1 MPATKKEILNRLNN
15 NFTKLTP
22 GGIRE
27 FDYQVSSIPDIIKLT
42 LGEPDFNVPAAM
54 KQAAIDSINANDSH
68 YAPGS
73 GTLALRQAI
82 AHFMQDRYQLEY
94 DPENE
99 IAVTVGATEGIFA
112 SLSTIINP
120 GDEIIIPT
128 PTFPFYMAVTKIL
141 GGIPIEVDTSSDD
154 FILTPARL
162 QSVLEEH
169 PNAKGLVLNY
179 PSNPTGVT
187 YTQDQ
192 IKALADTVKST
203 NLIVIADEIYS
214 ELVYGATHTSIA
226 NYIPEQTLILNGAS
240 KSHAMTGYRI
250 GFIAGP
256 QELMKSVSAIHA
268 MLVTAASN
276 PAMAAAVAAFGTNEG
291 KTATQEMKD
300 AYEQR
305 RDFVVNNL
313 QKLGFKLINPQ
324 GAFYVFANI
333 PEQYGNDDL
342 KFATDLANEGKVAVI
357 PGSFFGAGGQG
368 YVRISYAT
376 SMENL
381 TRALDNIAA
390 FINKD
395 HESGGKVAGC

>member
-1 MPATKKEILNRLNN
+1 MPTTKKEILNRLNN
-15 NFTKLTP
+15 NFAKLTP

-27 FDYQVSSIPDIIKLT
+27 FDYQASAIPGIIKLT

-68 YAPGS
+68 YAPGN

-82 AHFMQDRYQLEY
+82 AHFMQDRYELEY

-128 PTFPFYMAVTKIL
+128 PTFPFYMALKKIL

-154 FILTPARL
+154 FVLTPARL

-256 QELMKSVSAIHA
+256 QELMKAVSAIHA

-276 PAMAAAVAAFGTNEG
+276 PAMAAAVAAFGTDEG

-305 RDFVVNNL
+305 RDFVVNSL
-313 QKLGFKLINPQ
+313 QKLGFELINPQ
-324 GAFYVFANI
+324 GAFYVFAKI
-333 PEQYGNDDL
+333 PKQYGNDDL

-381 TRALDNIAA
+381 TGALDNIAS
-390 FINKD
+390 FINK
-395 HESGGKVAGC
+395 EN

>member
-1 MPATKKEILNRLNN
+1 MPTTKKEILNRLNN
-15 NFTKLTP
+15 NFAKLTP

-27 FDYQVSSIPDIIKLT
+27 FDYQASAIPGIIKLT

-68 YAPGS
+68 YAPGN

-82 AHFMQDRYQLEY
+82 AHFMQDRYELEY

-99 IAVTVGATEGIFA
+99 TAVTVGATEGIFA

-154 FILTPARL
+154 FVLTPARL

-256 QELMKSVSAIHA
+256 QELMKAVSAIHA

-276 PAMAAAVAAFGTNEG
+276 PAMAAAVAAFGTDEG

-305 RDFVVNNL
+305 RDFVVNSL
-313 QKLGFKLINPQ
+313 QKLGFELINPQ
-324 GAFYVFANI
+324 GAFYVFAKI
-333 PEQYGNDDL
+333 PKQYGNDDL

-381 TRALDNIAA
+381 TGALDNIAS
-390 FINKD
+390 FINK
-395 HESGGKVAGC
+395 EN

>member
-1 MPATKKEILNRLNN
+1 T
-15 NFTKLTP
+15 
-22 GGIRE
+22 
-27 FDYQVSSIPDIIKLT
+27 
-42 LGEPDFNVPAAM
+42 
-54 KQAAIDSINANDSH
+54 
-68 YAPGS
+68 
-73 GTLALRQAI
+73 
-82 AHFMQDRYQLEY
+82 
-94 DPENE
+94 
-99 IAVTVGATEGIFA
+99 
-112 SLSTIINP
+112 
-120 GDEIIIPT
+120 
-128 PTFPFYMAVTKIL
+128 
-141 GGIPIEVDTSSDD
+141 
-154 FILTPARL
+154 RL
-162 QSVLEEH
+162 QSVLAEH

-203 NLIVIADEIYS
+203 SLIVIADEIYS

-240 KSHAMTGYRI
+240 KSHAMTGYRF

-276 PAMAAAVAAFGTNEG
+276 PAMAAAVAAFGTDEG

-313 QKLGFKLINPQ
+313 QKLGFELINPQ
-324 GAFYVFANI
+324 GAFYVFAKI

-381 TRALDNIAA
+381 TGALDNIAV
-390 FINKD
+390 FINKED
-395 HESGGKVAGC
+395 

>member
-1 MPATKKEILNRLNN
+1 MPTTKKEILNRLNN
-15 NFTKLTP
+15 NFAKLTP

-27 FDYQVSSIPDIIKLT
+27 FDYQVSAIPGIIKLT

-68 YAPGS
+68 YAPGN

-82 AHFMQDRYQLEY
+82 AHFMQDRYELEY

-128 PTFPFYMAVTKIL
+128 PTFPFYIAVTKIL

-154 FILTPARL
+154 FVLTPARL

-192 IKALADTVKST
+192 IKALANTVKST

-226 NYIPEQTLILNGAS
+226 NYIPEPTLILNGAS

-276 PAMAAAVAAFGTNEG
+276 PAMAAAVAAFGTDEG

-313 QKLGFKLINPQ
+313 QKLGFELINPQ
-324 GAFYVFANI
+324 GAFYVFVKI

-381 TRALDNIAA
+381 TGALDNIAA
-390 FINKD
+390 FINKED
-395 HESGGKVAGC
+395 

>member
-1 MPATKKEILNRLNN
+1 MPATKKEILSRLNN
-15 NFTKLTP
+15 NFAKLTP

-27 FDYQVSSIPDIIKLT
+27 FDYQVSSIPGIIKLT

-68 YAPGS
+68 YAPGN

-82 AHFMQDRYQLEY
+82 AHFMQDRYQLDY

-141 GGIPIEVDTSSDD
+141 GGIPIEVDTSSDG
-154 FILTPARL
+154 FVLTPERL
-162 QSVLEEH
+162 KSVLEEH

-203 NLIVIADEIYS
+203 SLIVIADEIYS

-276 PAMAAAVAAFGTNEG
+276 PAMAAAVAAFDTDEG
-291 KTATQEMKD
+291 KTATQEMKE

-305 RDFVVNNL
+305 RDFVVNSL
-313 QKLGFKLINPQ
+313 QKLGFRLINPQ
-324 GAFYVFANI
+324 GAFYVFAKI
-333 PEQYGNDDL
+333 PAQYGNDDL

-376 SMENL
+376 SMDTL
-381 TRALDNIAA
+381 KQAMINIAE
-390 FINKD
+390 FINKED
-395 HESGGKVAGC
+395 

>member
-390 FINKD
+390 FINKED
-395 HESGGKVAGC
+395 

>member
-1 MPATKKEILNRLNN
+1 MPTTKKEILSRLNN
-15 NFTKLTP
+15 NFAKLTP

-27 FDYQVSSIPDIIKLT
+27 FDYQVNSIPGIIKLT
-42 LGEPDFNVPAAM
+42 LGEPDFNVPVAM

-68 YAPGS
+68 YAPGN

-82 AHFMQDRYQLEY
+82 AHFIQDRYQLDY

-141 GGIPIEVDTSSDD
+141 GGTPIEVDTSSDG
-154 FILTPARL
+154 FVLTPKRL
-162 QSVLEEH
+162 QSVLAEH

-203 NLIVIADEIYS
+203 SLIVIADEIYS

-276 PAMAAAVAAFGTNEG
+276 PAMAAAVAAFGTDEG

-313 QKLGFKLINPQ
+313 QKLGFELINPQ
-324 GAFYVFANI
+324 GAFYVFVKI

-381 TRALDNIAA
+381 TGALDNIAA
-390 FINKD
+390 FINKED
-395 HESGGKVAGC
+395 

>member
-1 MPATKKEILNRLNN
+1 MPATKKEILSRLNN
-15 NFTKLTP
+15 NFAKLTP

-27 FDYQVSSIPDIIKLT
+27 FDYQVSSIPGIIKLT

-68 YAPGS
+68 YAPGN

-82 AHFMQDRYQLEY
+82 AHFMQDRYQLDY

-141 GGIPIEVDTSSDD
+141 GGIPIEVDTSSDG
-154 FILTPARL
+154 FVLTPERL
-162 QSVLEEH
+162 QNVLGEH

-203 NLIVIADEIYS
+203 RLIVIADEIYS

-276 PAMAAAVAAFGTNEG
+276 PAMAAAVAAFDTDEG
-291 KTATQEMKD
+291 KTATQEMKE

-305 RDFVVNNL
+305 RDFVVNSL
-313 QKLGFKLINPQ
+313 QKLGFRLINPQ
-324 GAFYVFANI
+324 GAFYIFAKI
-333 PEQYGNDDL
+333 PAQYGNDDL

-376 SMENL
+376 SMDTL
-381 TRALDNIAA
+381 KQAMTNIAE
-390 FINKD
+390 FINKED
-395 HESGGKVAGC
+395 

>member
-1 MPATKKEILNRLNN
+1 MPTTKKEILNRLNN
-15 NFTKLTP
+15 NFAKLTP

-27 FDYQVSSIPDIIKLT
+27 FDYQVSAIPGIIKLT

-68 YAPGS
+68 YAPGN

-82 AHFMQDRYQLEY
+82 AHFMQDRYELEY

-154 FILTPARL
+154 FVLTPARL

-214 ELVYGATHTSIA
+214 ELVYGTTHTSIA
-226 NYIPEQTLILNGAS
+226 NSIPEQTLILNGAS

-305 RDFVVNNL
+305 RDFVVNSL
-313 QKLGFKLINPQ
+313 QKLGFELINPQ
-324 GAFYVFANI
+324 GAFYVFAKI
-333 PEQYGNDDL
+333 PEKYGNDDL

-376 SMENL
+376 SIENL
-381 TRALDNIAA
+381 TGALDNIAS
-390 FINKD
+390 FINK
-395 HESGGKVAGC
+395 EN

>member
-1 MPATKKEILNRLNN
+1 MPTTKKEILNRLNN
-15 NFTKLTP
+15 NFAKLTP

-27 FDYQVSSIPDIIKLT
+27 FDYQASAIPGIIKLT

-68 YAPGS
+68 YAPGN

-82 AHFMQDRYQLEY
+82 AHFMQDRYELEY

-154 FILTPARL
+154 FVLTPARL

-276 PAMAAAVAAFGTNEG
+276 PAMAAAVAAFGTDEG

-305 RDFVVNNL
+305 RDFVVNSL
-313 QKLGFKLINPQ
+313 QKLGFELINPQ
-324 GAFYVFANI
+324 GAFYVFAKI
-333 PEQYGNDDL
+333 PKQYGNDDL

-381 TRALDNIAA
+381 TGALDNIAS
-390 FINKD
+390 FINK
-395 HESGGKVAGC
+395 EN

>member
-1 MPATKKEILNRLNN
+1 MPTTKKEILNRLNN
-15 NFTKLTP
+15 NFAKLTP

-27 FDYQVSSIPDIIKLT
+27 FDYQASAIPGIIKLT

-68 YAPGS
+68 YAPGN

-82 AHFMQDRYQLEY
+82 AHFMQDRYELEY

-154 FILTPARL
+154 FVLTPAIL

-256 QELMKSVSAIHA
+256 QELMKAVSAIHA

-276 PAMAAAVAAFGTNEG
+276 PAMAAAVAAFGTDEG

-305 RDFVVNNL
+305 RDFVVNSL
-313 QKLGFKLINPQ
+313 QKLGFELINPQ
-324 GAFYVFANI
+324 GAFYVFAKI
-333 PEQYGNDDL
+333 PKQYGNDDL

-381 TRALDNIAA
+381 TGALDNIAS
-390 FINKD
+390 FINK
-395 HESGGKVAGC
+395 EN

>member
-1 MPATKKEILNRLNN
+1 MPTTKKEILNRLNN
-15 NFTKLTP
+15 NFAKLTP

-27 FDYQVSSIPDIIKLT
+27 FDYQASAIPGIIKLT

-68 YAPGS
+68 YAPGN

-82 AHFMQDRYQLEY
+82 AHFMQDRYELEY

-154 FILTPARL
+154 FVLTPARL

-256 QELMKSVSAIHA
+256 QELMKAVSAIHA

-276 PAMAAAVAAFGTNEG
+276 PAMAAAVAAFGTDEG

-305 RDFVVNNL
+305 RDFVVNSL
-313 QKLGFKLINPQ
+313 QKLGFELINPQ
-324 GAFYVFANI
+324 GAFYVFAKI
-333 PEQYGNDDL
+333 PKQYGNDDL

-381 TRALDNIAA
+381 TGALDNIAS
-390 FINKD
+390 FINK
-395 HESGGKVAGC
+395 EN

>member
-1 MPATKKEILNRLNN
+1 MPTTKKEILNRLNN
-15 NFTKLTP
+15 NFAKLTP

-27 FDYQVSSIPDIIKLT
+27 FDYQASAIPGIIKLT

-68 YAPGS
+68 YAPGN

-82 AHFMQDRYQLEY
+82 AHFMQDRYELEY

-154 FILTPARL
+154 FVLTPARL

-276 PAMAAAVAAFGTNEG
+276 PAMAAAVATFGTDEG

-305 RDFVVNNL
+305 RDFVVNSL
-313 QKLGFKLINPQ
+313 QKLGFELINPQ
-324 GAFYVFANI
+324 GAFYVFAKI
-333 PEQYGNDDL
+333 PKQYGNDDL

-381 TRALDNIAA
+381 TGALDNIAS
-390 FINKD
+390 FINK
-395 HESGGKVAGC
+395 EN

>member
-1 MPATKKEILNRLNN
+1 MPTTKKEILSRLNN
-15 NFTKLTP
+15 NFAKLTP
-22 GGIRE
+22 DGIRE
-27 FDYQVSSIPDIIKLT
+27 FDYQVNSIPGIIKLT

-68 YAPGS
+68 YAPGN
-73 GTLALRQAI
+73 GTLVLRQAI
-82 AHFMQDRYQLEY
+82 AHFMQDRYELEY

-99 IAVTVGATEGIFA
+99 IAVTVGVTEGIFA
-112 SLSTIINP
+112 SLSTIINS

-141 GGIPIEVDTSSDD
+141 GGIPIEVDTSGDD
-154 FILTPARL
+154 FVLTPARL

-203 NLIVIADEIYS
+203 SLIVIADEIYS

-276 PAMAAAVAAFGTNEG
+276 PAMAAAVAAFGTDEG

-305 RDFVVNNL
+305 RDFVVNSL
-313 QKLGFKLINPQ
+313 QKLGFELIKPQ
-324 GAFYVFANI
+324 GAFYVFVKI

-381 TRALDNIAA
+381 TGALDNIAA
-390 FINKD
+390 FINKED
-395 HESGGKVAGC
+395 

>member
-1 MPATKKEILNRLNN
+1 MPTTKKEILNRLNN
-15 NFTKLTP
+15 NFAKLTP

-27 FDYQVSSIPDIIKLT
+27 FDYQASAIPSIIKLT

-68 YAPGS
+68 YAPGN

-82 AHFMQDRYQLEY
+82 AHFMQDRYELEY

-154 FILTPARL
+154 FVLTPARL

-256 QELMKSVSAIHA
+256 QELMKAVSAIHA

-276 PAMAAAVAAFGTNEG
+276 PAMAAAVAAFGTDEG

-305 RDFVVNNL
+305 RDFVVNSL
-313 QKLGFKLINPQ
+313 QKLGFELINPQ
-324 GAFYVFANI
+324 GAFYVFAKI
-333 PEQYGNDDL
+333 PKQYGNDDL

-381 TRALDNIAA
+381 TGALDNIAS
-390 FINKD
+390 FINK
-395 HESGGKVAGC
+395 EN

>member
-1 MPATKKEILNRLNN
+1 MPTTKKEILSRLNN
-15 NFTKLTP
+15 NFAKLTP

-27 FDYQVSSIPDIIKLT
+27 FDYQVSAIPGIIKLT

-68 YAPGS
+68 YAPGN
-73 GTLALRQAI
+73 GTLVLRQAI
-82 AHFMQDRYQLEY
+82 AHFMQDRYELEY

-112 SLSTIINP
+112 SLSTIINS

-141 GGIPIEVDTSSDD
+141 GGIPIEVDTSSDG
-154 FILTPARL
+154 FVLTPTRL
-162 QSVLEEH
+162 QSVLAEH

-203 NLIVIADEIYS
+203 SLIVIADEIYS

-276 PAMAAAVAAFGTNEG
+276 PAMAAAVAAFGTDEG

-305 RDFVVNNL
+305 RDFVVNSL
-313 QKLGFKLINPQ
+313 QKLGFELIKPQ
-324 GAFYVFANI
+324 GAFYVFVKI

-381 TRALDNIAA
+381 TGALDNIAA
-390 FINKD
+390 FINKED
-395 HESGGKVAGC
+395 

>member
-226 NYIPEQTLILNGAS
+226 NYIPEQTLILKGAS

-390 FINKD
+390 FINKED
-395 HESGGKVAGC
+395 

>member
-1 MPATKKEILNRLNN
+1 MPTTKKEILNRLNN
-15 NFTKLTP
+15 NFAKLTP

-27 FDYQVSSIPDIIKLT
+27 FDYQVSAIPGIIKLT

-68 YAPGS
+68 YAPGN

-82 AHFMQDRYQLEY
+82 AHFMQDRYELEY

-128 PTFPFYMAVTKIL
+128 PTFPFYIAVTKIL

-154 FILTPARL
+154 FVLTPARL

-192 IKALADTVKST
+192 IKALANTVKST

-276 PAMAAAVAAFGTNEG
+276 PAMAAAVAAFGTDEG

-313 QKLGFKLINPQ
+313 QKLGFELINPQ
-324 GAFYVFANI
+324 GAFYVFVKI

-381 TRALDNIAA
+381 TGALDNIAA
-390 FINKD
+390 FINKED
-395 HESGGKVAGC
+395 

>member
-27 FDYQVSSIPDIIKLT
+27 FDYQVSSIPGIIKLT
-42 LGEPDFNVPAAM
+42 LGEPDFNVPVAM
-54 KQAAIDSINANDSH
+54 KQAAIDSINTNDSH

-256 QELMKSVSAIHA
+256 QELMKSVSAIHT

-313 QKLGFKLINPQ
+313 QKLGFELINPQ
-324 GAFYVFANI
+324 GAFYVFAKI
-333 PEQYGNDDL
+333 PKQYGNDDL

-390 FINKD
+390 FINKED
-395 HESGGKVAGC
+395 

>member
-1 MPATKKEILNRLNN
+1 MPTTKKEILSRLNN
-15 NFTKLTP
+15 NFAKLTP

-27 FDYQVSSIPDIIKLT
+27 FDYQVNSIPGIIKLT

-68 YAPGS
+68 YAPGN
-73 GTLALRQAI
+73 GTLALRQVI
-82 AHFMQDRYQLEY
+82 AHFMQDRYQLDY

-141 GGIPIEVDTSSDD
+141 GGTPIEVDTSSDG
-154 FILTPARL
+154 FVLTPERL
-162 QSVLEEH
+162 QSVLAEH

-276 PAMAAAVAAFGTNEG
+276 PAMAAAVAAFGTDEG

-313 QKLGFKLINPQ
+313 QKLGFELINPQ
-324 GAFYVFANI
+324 GAFYVFVKI

-381 TRALDNIAA
+381 TGALDNIAA
-390 FINKD
+390 FINKED
-395 HESGGKVAGC
+395 

>member
-1 MPATKKEILNRLNN
+1 MPTTKKEILNRLNN
-15 NFTKLTP
+15 NFAKLTP

-27 FDYQVSSIPDIIKLT
+27 FDYQVSAIPGIIKLT

-68 YAPGS
+68 YAPGN

-82 AHFMQDRYQLEY
+82 AHFMQDRYELEY

-128 PTFPFYMAVTKIL
+128 PTFPFYIAVTKIL

-154 FILTPARL
+154 FVLTPARL

-276 PAMAAAVAAFGTNEG
+276 PAMAAAVAAFGTDEG

-313 QKLGFKLINPQ
+313 QKLGFELINPQ
-324 GAFYVFANI
+324 GAFYVFVKI

-381 TRALDNIAA
+381 TGALDNIAS
-390 FINKD
+390 FINK
-395 HESGGKVAGC
+395 EN

>member
-15 NFTKLTP
+15 NFAKLTP

-27 FDYQVSSIPDIIKLT
+27 FDYQVNTIPGIIKLT

-68 YAPGS
+68 YAPGN

-82 AHFMQDRYQLEY
+82 AHFMQDRYQLDY

-141 GGIPIEVDTSSDD
+141 GGTPIEVDTSGDD
-154 FILTPARL
+154 FVLTPARL

-192 IKALADTVKST
+192 IKALADTIKST

-276 PAMAAAVAAFGTNEG
+276 PAMAAAVAAFGTDEG

-313 QKLGFKLINPQ
+313 QKLGFELINPQ
-324 GAFYVFANI
+324 GAFYVFVKI

-381 TRALDNIAA
+381 TGALDNIAA
-390 FINKD
+390 FINKED
-395 HESGGKVAGC
+395 

>member
-1 MPATKKEILNRLNN
+1 MPATKKEILSRLNN
-15 NFTKLTP
+15 NFAKLTP

-27 FDYQVSSIPDIIKLT
+27 FDYQVSSIPGIIKLT

-68 YAPGS
+68 YAPGN

-82 AHFMQDRYQLEY
+82 AHFMQDRYQLDY

-141 GGIPIEVDTSSDD
+141 GGIPIEVDTSSDG
-154 FILTPARL
+154 FVLTPERL

-203 NLIVIADEIYS
+203 SLIVIADEIYS

-276 PAMAAAVAAFGTNEG
+276 PAMAAAVAAFDTDEG
-291 KTATQEMKD
+291 KTATQEMKE

-305 RDFVVNNL
+305 RDFVVNSL
-313 QKLGFKLINPQ
+313 QKLGFRLINPQ
-324 GAFYVFANI
+324 GAFYVFAKI
-333 PEQYGNDDL
+333 PAQYGNDDL

-368 YVRISYAT
+368 YVRISYAI

-381 TRALDNIAA
+381 TGALDSIAA
-390 FINKD
+390 FIK
-395 HESGGKVAGC
+395 

>member
-15 NFTKLTP
+15 NFAKLTP

-27 FDYQVSSIPDIIKLT
+27 FDYQASAIPGIIKLT

-68 YAPGS
+68 YAPGN

-82 AHFMQDRYQLEY
+82 AHFMQDRYELEY

-128 PTFPFYMAVTKIL
+128 PTFPFYIAVTKIL

-154 FILTPARL
+154 FVLTPARL

-192 IKALADTVKST
+192 IKALANTVKST

-276 PAMAAAVAAFGTNEG
+276 PAMAAAVAAFGTDEG

-313 QKLGFKLINPQ
+313 QKLGFELINPQ
-324 GAFYVFANI
+324 GAFYVFVKI

-381 TRALDNIAA
+381 TGALDNIAS
-390 FINKD
+390 FINK
-395 HESGGKVAGC
+395 EN

>member
-1 MPATKKEILNRLNN
+1 MPTTKKEILNRLNN
-15 NFTKLTP
+15 NFAKLTP

-27 FDYQVSSIPDIIKLT
+27 FDYQASAIPGIIKLT

-68 YAPGS
+68 YAPGN

-82 AHFMQDRYQLEY
+82 AHFMQDRYELEY

-154 FILTPARL
+154 FVLTPARL

-256 QELMKSVSAIHA
+256 QELMKAVSAIHA

-276 PAMAAAVAAFGTNEG
+276 PAMAAAVAAFGTDEG

-305 RDFVVNNL
+305 RDFVVNSL
-313 QKLGFKLINPQ
+313 QKLGFELINPQ
-324 GAFYVFANI
+324 GAFYVFAKI
-333 PEQYGNDDL
+333 PKQYGNDDL

-381 TRALDNIAA
+381 TGALDNIAS
-390 FINKD
+390 FINKENKQKKNLD
-395 HESGGKVAGC
+395 D

>member
-1 MPATKKEILNRLNN
+1 MPTTKKEILSRLNN
-15 NFTKLTP
+15 NFAKLTP

-27 FDYQVSSIPDIIKLT
+27 FDYQVNSIPGIIKLT

-68 YAPGS
+68 YAPGN
-73 GTLALRQAI
+73 GTLALRQVI
-82 AHFMQDRYQLEY
+82 AHFMQDRYQLDY

-141 GGIPIEVDTSSDD
+141 GGTPIEVDTSSDG
-154 FILTPARL
+154 FVLTPERL
-162 QSVLEEH
+162 QSVLAEH

-276 PAMAAAVAAFGTNEG
+276 PAMAAAVAAFGTDEG

-305 RDFVVNNL
+305 RDFVVHNL
-313 QKLGFKLINPQ
+313 QKLGFELINPQ
-324 GAFYVFANI
+324 GAFYVFVKI

-381 TRALDNIAA
+381 TGALDNIAA
-390 FINKD
+390 FINKED
-395 HESGGKVAGC
+395 

>member
-15 NFTKLTP
+15 NFAKLTP

-27 FDYQVSSIPDIIKLT
+27 FDYQASAIPGIIKLT

-68 YAPGS
+68 YAPGN

-82 AHFMQDRYQLEY
+82 AHFMQDRYELEY

-128 PTFPFYMAVTKIL
+128 PTFPFYIAVTKIL

-154 FILTPARL
+154 FVLTPARL

-192 IKALADTVKST
+192 IKALANTVKST

-276 PAMAAAVAAFGTNEG
+276 PAMAAAVAAFGTDEG

-313 QKLGFKLINPQ
+313 QKLGFELINPQ
-324 GAFYVFANI
+324 GAFYVFVKI

-381 TRALDNIAA
+381 TGALDNIAA
-390 FINKD
+390 FINKED
-395 HESGGKVAGC
+395 

>member
-1 MPATKKEILNRLNN
+1 MPTTKKEILNRLNN
-15 NFTKLTP
+15 NFAKLTP

-27 FDYQVSSIPDIIKLT
+27 FDYQVSAIPGIIKLT

-68 YAPGS
+68 YAPGN

-82 AHFMQDRYQLEY
+82 AHFMQDRYELEY

-128 PTFPFYMAVTKIL
+128 PTFPFYIAVTKIL

-154 FILTPARL
+154 FVLTPARL

-276 PAMAAAVAAFGTNEG
+276 PAMAAAVAAFGTDEG

-313 QKLGFKLINPQ
+313 QKLGFELINPQ
-324 GAFYVFANI
+324 GAFYVFVKI

-381 TRALDNIAA
+381 TGALDNIAA
-390 FINKD
+390 FINKED
-395 HESGGKVAGC
+395 

>member
-1 MPATKKEILNRLNN
+1 MPTTKKEILNRLNN
-15 NFTKLTP
+15 NFAKLTP

-27 FDYQVSSIPDIIKLT
+27 FDYQASAIPGIIKLT

-68 YAPGS
+68 YAPGN

-82 AHFMQDRYQLEY
+82 AHFMQDRYELEY

-154 FILTPARL
+154 FVLTPARL

-226 NYIPEQTLILNGAS
+226 NYIPEPTLILNGAS

-256 QELMKSVSAIHA
+256 QELMKAVSAIHA

-276 PAMAAAVAAFGTNEG
+276 PAMAAAVAAFGTDEG

-305 RDFVVNNL
+305 RDFVVNSL
-313 QKLGFKLINPQ
+313 QKLGFELINPQ
-324 GAFYVFANI
+324 GAFYVFAKI
-333 PEQYGNDDL
+333 PKQYGNDDL

-381 TRALDNIAA
+381 TGALDNIAS
-390 FINKD
+390 FINK
-395 HESGGKVAGC
+395 EN

>member
-1 MPATKKEILNRLNN
+1 MPTTKKEILNRLNN
-15 NFTKLTP
+15 NFAKLTP

-27 FDYQVSSIPDIIKLT
+27 FDYQVSVIPGIIKLT

-68 YAPGS
+68 YAPGN
-73 GTLALRQAI
+73 GTFALRQAI
-82 AHFMQDRYQLEY
+82 AHFMQDRYEMEY

-128 PTFPFYMAVTKIL
+128 PTFPFYIAVTKIL
-141 GGIPIEVDTSSDD
+141 GGIPIEVDTSSDG
-154 FILTPARL
+154 FVLTPERL
-162 QSVLEEH
+162 QSVLAEH

-276 PAMAAAVAAFGTNEG
+276 PAMAAAVAAFGTDEG

-313 QKLGFKLINPQ
+313 QKLGFELINPQ
-324 GAFYVFANI
+324 GAFYVFAKI

-381 TRALDNIAA
+381 TGALDNIAS
-390 FINKD
+390 FINKED
-395 HESGGKVAGC
+395 

>member
-1 MPATKKEILNRLNN
+1 MPTTKKEILNRLNN
-15 NFTKLTP
+15 NFAKLTP

-27 FDYQVSSIPDIIKLT
+27 FDYQVSAIPGIIKLT

-68 YAPGS
+68 YAPGN

-82 AHFMQDRYQLEY
+82 AHFMQDRYEMEY

-192 IKALADTVKST
+192 IKALANTVKST

-256 QELMKSVSAIHA
+256 QELMKAVSAIHA
-268 MLVTAASN
+268 MLVTVASN
-276 PAMAAAVAAFGTNEG
+276 PAMAAAVAAFGTDEG

-305 RDFVVNNL
+305 RDFVVNSL
-313 QKLGFKLINPQ
+313 QKLGFELINPQ
-324 GAFYVFANI
+324 GAFYVFAKI
-333 PEQYGNDDL
+333 PKQYGNDDL

-381 TRALDNIAA
+381 TGALDNIAA
-390 FINKD
+390 FINKED
-395 HESGGKVAGC
+395 

>member
-1 MPATKKEILNRLNN
+1 MPTTKKEILSRLNN
-15 NFTKLTP
+15 NFAKLTP

-27 FDYQVSSIPDIIKLT
+27 FDYQVNSIPGIIKLT

-68 YAPGS
+68 YAPGN
-73 GTLALRQAI
+73 GTLVLRQAI
-82 AHFMQDRYQLEY
+82 AHFMQDRYQLDY

-141 GGIPIEVDTSSDD
+141 GGIPIEVDTSSDG
-154 FILTPARL
+154 FVLTPERL
-162 QSVLEEH
+162 KSVLEEH

-203 NLIVIADEIYS
+203 SLIVIADEIYS

-276 PAMAAAVAAFGTNEG
+276 PAMAAAVAAFGTDEG

-313 QKLGFKLINPQ
+313 QKLGFELINPQ
-324 GAFYVFANI
+324 GAFYVFSKI

-381 TRALDNIAA
+381 TGALDNIAV
-390 FINKD
+390 FINKED
-395 HESGGKVAGC
+395 

>member
-1 MPATKKEILNRLNN
+1 MPTTKKEILNRLNN
-15 NFTKLTP
+15 NFAKLTP

-27 FDYQVSSIPDIIKLT
+27 FDYQASAIPGIIKLT

-68 YAPGS
+68 YAPGN
-73 GTLALRQAI
+73 GTLALRKAI
-82 AHFMQDRYQLEY
+82 AHFMQDRYELEY

-154 FILTPARL
+154 FVLTPARL

-256 QELMKSVSAIHA
+256 QELMKAVSAIHA

-276 PAMAAAVAAFGTNEG
+276 PAMAAAVAAFGTDEG

-305 RDFVVNNL
+305 RDFVVNSL
-313 QKLGFKLINPQ
+313 QKLGFELINPQ
-324 GAFYVFANI
+324 GAFYVFAKI
-333 PEQYGNDDL
+333 PKQYGNDDL

-381 TRALDNIAA
+381 TGALDNIAS
-390 FINKD
+390 FINK
-395 HESGGKVAGC
+395 EN